1 MMTINELKN
10 DIDVYLS
17 YSNLLDDTHK
27 VIFLSES
34 KTNINFLIDAESE
47 KYLFRLNKESA
58 LGLRNQIRYEYDALK
73 TLERSY
79 VTPRTFFLDDST
91 TFFDYGV
98 LIMQYIEGRTVEYRN
113 QKDVY
118 EAAQILGKIH
128 SLDTEK
134 IDVSNFITTDNI
146 IEGSLNTSKIYL
158 EDAFKSDKLDIDIK
172 LKISKFLEWG
182 EKNKD
187 LGLYFE
193 KDKWN
198 TINNTEPEAS
208 NFIISAKK
216 RKGILIDW
224 EKPVVS
230 DPSKDLAYFLSPI
243 TTMMDSG
250 YMLSEDEK
258 DNFFKTYIMYLD
270 RRDRDIVERV
280 EVYTPFVYLESL
292 SRHLNELAKLK
303 DDEMQRIE
311 RLKEIINIDFIDKI
325 TKNIF

>member
-17 YSNLLDDTHK
+17 YSNLLDNMHK

-34 KTNINFLIDAESE
+34 KTNINFLIDAESA
-47 KYLFRLNKESA
+47 KYLFRLNKESV

-73 TLERSY
+73 VLERSY

-91 TFFDYGV
+91 TFFEYGA
-98 LIMQYIEGRTVEYRN
+98 LIMQYIEGRTASYRD

-128 SLDTEK
+128 SLDTERF
-134 IDVSNFITTDNI
+134 DVSNFITKDNI
-146 IEGSLNTSKIYL
+146 IEDSLETSKIYL
-158 EDAFKSDKLDIDIK
+158 EDAFKFDKLDVDIK
-172 LKISKFLEWG
+172 LKMDKFLEWG
-182 EKNKD
+182 EKNKN
-187 LGLYFE
+187 LGKYFE
-193 KDKWN
+193 NDKWN
-198 TINNTEPEAS
+198 TINNTEPQMS

-216 RKGILIDW
+216 RKGFLIDW

-243 TTMMDSG
+243 TTVMDSG
-250 YMLSEDEK
+250 YILNEDEK
-258 DNFFKTYIMYLD
+258 DNFFKSYIIHLD

-280 EVYTPFVYLESL
+280 DIYTPFIYLESM
-292 SRHLNELAKLK
+292 SQYINELIKLGNTEVDK
-303 DDEMQRIE
+303 IK
-311 RLKEIINIDFIDKI
+311 RLKHVINIDFIDEI
-325 TKNIF
+325 TKGIF